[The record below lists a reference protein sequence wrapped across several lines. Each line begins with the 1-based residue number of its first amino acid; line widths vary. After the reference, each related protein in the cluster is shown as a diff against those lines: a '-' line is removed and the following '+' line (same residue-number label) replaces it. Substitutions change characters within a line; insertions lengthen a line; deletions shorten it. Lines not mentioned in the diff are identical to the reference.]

1 MVGIQPPA
9 TRERPRV
16 SVVIPTLN
24 EARNLPHVAARMP
37 AEVDE
42 VVVVD
47 GDSMDG
53 TAEVARRL
61 WPNGIHIRQTRKG
74 KGNALACGFAAATGD
89 IVVML
94 DGDGSTD
101 PAEIPAFVALLVAGA
116 DYAKGSRFVQG
127 GGTTDITR
135 LRRFGNWGLNQV
147 VNVLFGTRYSDLC
160 YGYNAFWRRSLD
172 ALDLPDPAGSKPQWG
187 DGFEVEALI
196 TVRSAAADLVVAEIG
211 SFERT
216 RISGA
221 SNLHA
226 VRDGL
231 RVLRIIGAE
240 YVRRRSARRVRRFR
254 PTASVGTIGTGAAA

>member
-1 MVGIQPPA
+1 MVGIQPSA
-9 TRERPRV
+9 ARVRPRV
-16 SVVIPTLN
+16 SVVMPTLN

-47 GDSMDG
+47 GGSVDG
-53 TAEVARRL
+53 TAAVGRRL

-89 IVVML
+89 IIVML
-94 DGDGSTD
+94 DADGSTD
-101 PAEIPAFVALLVAGA
+101 PAEIPAFVALLVNGA

-135 LRRFGNWGLNQV
+135 VRRIGNWGLNRL
-147 VNVLFGTRYSDLC
+147 VNVLFGTRYTDLC
-160 YGYNAFWRRSLD
+160 YGYNAFWRDSLS
-172 ALDLPDPAGSKPQWG
+172 ALNLPDLAATTPQWG

-196 TVRSAAADLVVAEIG
+196 TVRSAAAGLAIAEVG
-211 SFERT
+211 SFERM

-231 RVLRIIGAE
+231 RILRIVGAE
-240 YVRRRSARRVRRFR
+240 YLHRRRAHRARRYKPV
-254 PTASVGTIGTGAAA
+254 ASVGTIGTSAIA